1 GHDPNLEPVYLK
13 DIWPS
18 DEEISEVMRQVLYPP
33 DYTKNYREIFEGNE
47 QWKSLEAPI
56 DTVYRWSEDSTYI
69 KEVPFFEGIS
79 AEAPDPQ
86 DVAGAKVLLKLGDS
100 ITTDHISPAGSFS
113 ESSPAGQYLINKG
126 VEKRFFNSYGSRRG
140 N

>member
-1 GHDPNLEPVYLK
+1 
-13 DIWPS
+13 
-18 DEEISEVMRQVLYPP
+18 MRQVVTPQA
-33 DYTKNYREIFEGNE
+33 YTKNYGASFDGNE
-47 QWKSLEAPI
+47 QWMTLEAPM
-56 DTVYRWSEDSTYI
+56 DKVYRWSEDSTYI